1 MNESIEARLE
11 FPSEGGH
18 RYPGRHE
25 VVDALFHD
33 EGRAVPAVVKKI
45 RIDWKQR
52 LTGKTK
58 GERAFETA
66 SAMRTRGLPTP
77 DPLAL
82 GVFPE
87 ETWFV
92 CRRIEG
98 GEQVRAWFRHRY
110 EANIPPPALALSF
123 EKVVKGLGRLARVL
137 HDRGV
142 FFRDFTDGNILV
154 TVDQGEPRL
163 WLVDLERAR
172 ILKGPIGTWRRFRD
186 LSRPGLNSAEDR
198 MLFLDSYFHP
208 EETPAMAG
216 LLLSVLRFRIRLWDD
231 LKQALRPWRKG
242 RPAWSSE
249 LGYPVGSTATA
260 RKPRG
265 AGDV

>member
-1 MNESIEARLE
+1 MNESIEALLE
-11 FPSEGGH
+11 FPPDGGR
-18 RYPGRHE
+18 RYSGRHE

-33 EGRAVPAVVKKI
+33 GGCAVPAVVKKI

-52 LTGKTK
+52 LSGKTK
-58 GERAFETA
+58 GARSFETA
-66 SAMRTRGLPTP
+66 RAMRARGLPTP

-82 GVFPE
+82 GVFPG

-110 EANIPPPALALSF
+110 EAGMPPPALALPF
-123 EKVVKGLGRLARVL
+123 EKVVKGLGRLARAL

-154 TVDQGEPRL
+154 TIDQGEPRL

-172 ILKGPIGTWRRFRD
+172 ILKRPLGSWKRFRD
-186 LSRPGLNSAEDR
+186 LSRPGLNSLEDR
-198 MLFLDSYFHP
+198 NLLLDSYFHP
-208 EETPAMAG
+208 DETPRLSR
-216 LLLSVLRFRIRLWDD
+216 LLLSALRFRIRLWDD
-231 LKQALRPWRKG
+231 LKLALRPWRK
-242 RPAWSSE
+242 
-249 LGYPVGSTATA
+249 
-260 RKPRG
+260 
-265 AGDV
+265 

>member
-1 MNESIEARLE
+1 MNESIEDRLE
-11 FPSEGGH
+11 FPPEGGH

-33 EGRAVPAVVKKI
+33 GGRAVPAVVKKI

-52 LTGKTK
+52 LTGKTM
-58 GERAFETA
+58 GERCFETA
-66 SAMRTRGLPTP
+66 RAMRTRGLPTP

-82 GVFPE
+82 GVFPK

-98 GEQVRAWFRHRY
+98 GEEVRAWFRHRY
-110 EANIPPPALALSF
+110 EANMPPPALELTF
-123 EKVVKGLGRLARVL
+123 ENVVMELGRLARAL

-154 TVDQGEPRL
+154 TVDHGEPRL

-172 ILKGPIGTWRRFRD
+172 ILKRPIGSWKRLRD

-198 MLFLDSYFHP
+198 NLLLDSYFHP
-208 EETPAMAG
+208 EKSPRLSR

-231 LKQALRPWRKG
+231 LKKTLRPWRK
-242 RPAWSSE
+242 
-249 LGYPVGSTATA
+249 
-260 RKPRG
+260 
-265 AGDV
+265 

>member
-1 MNESIEARLE
+1 MSESIESRLE
-11 FPSEGGH
+11 FPPEGGH
-18 RYPGRHE
+18 RYPGRHV
-25 VVDALFHD
+25 VVDAFFHD
-33 EGRAVPAVVKKI
+33 RGLAVPAVVKKI

-58 GERAFETA
+58 GERSFETA
-66 SAMRTRGLPTP
+66 RTMRARGLPTP

-82 GVFPE
+82 RVFPD

-110 EANIPPPALALSF
+110 EADVPPPVLPF
-123 EKVVKGLGRLARVL
+123 PFDQVVEELGRLARAL

-154 TVDQGEPRL
+154 TADQGKPRL
-163 WLVDLERAR
+163 WLVDLERAQ
-172 ILKGPIGTWRRFRD
+172 ILKRPLGSWMRFRD

-198 MLFLDSYFHP
+198 KLFLDSYFHP
-208 EETPAMAG
+208 EETPTKAG
-216 LLLSVLRFRIRLWDD
+216 LLLSVLRFRIRLWDA
-231 LKQALRPWRKG
+231 LKQALRPWRK
-242 RPAWSSE
+242 
-249 LGYPVGSTATA
+249 PVN
-260 RKPRG
+260 RG
-265 AGDV
+265 ESGASKRA